1 MRNMSFFKTT
11 DQIRSGTKTVTRR
24 LGWKFLKPGD
34 RVMAVVKCQGLKKGE
49 KIEKIRPLLIV
60 GVNREPLYKIENED
74 VIKEGFLFSIDP
86 NADKTQGACFRYSF
100 IDMFC
105 ELNKCTPETIITRIE
120 FDYCNLTI
128 RRKSYEKI

>member
-49 KIEKIRPLLIV
+49 KIEKIRPLLII
-60 GVNREPLYKIENED
+60 GVKREPLYKIDDAD
-74 VIKEGFLFSIDP
+74 VLREGFLDHIP
-86 NADKTQGACFRYSF
+86 NKSRYLF